1 MDAGVGNGVDDG
13 AGDGDVLVFGGVE
26 VVEVVQV
33 YQRDPHS
40 NPHLAVCT
48 WTKKQYINAL
58 IIYVLNTQFEN
69 RLLTSK
75 LGRNMCYSAVRVR
88 Q

>member
-1 MDAGVGNGVDDG
+1 MMVQVM
-13 AGDGDVLVFGGVE
+13 VMFWYLVVSKF
-26 VVEVVQV
+26 VEVVQV